1 MMKKRVISG
10 IIMSLVLIPIL
21 IIGGNVFILAMGM
34 IGILAL
40 KELIN
45 LKISHEKIPDLIN
58 LISFITIL
66 LLIFSEYDGYS
77 IMFGLTYK
85 GLAITILSLLIPC
98 LFYKNKY
105 STHDAFYLI
114 GCVIFLGLIF
124 NSIILIRN
132 ISIWRLIYLVLIVTI
147 NDIFAYLIGDLIG
160 KHKFSK
166 ISPNKTIEGTVAGL
180 IVSTII
186 STIFYINAI
195 GNTNI
200 IKLIFLTMLISL
212 SGQIGDLV
220 FSKIKRENNIKDY
233 SNLIPGHGGVLDRI
247 DSLIFAVLTYTLIIG
262 IL

>member
-1 MMKKRVISG
+1 MKKRVISG
-10 IIMSLVLIPIL
+10 IIMTLVLVPVL
-21 IIGGNVFILAMGM
+21 IIGGNVFILSLGM

-45 LKISHEKIPDLIN
+45 LKTSHEKIPDLIN
-58 LISFITIL
+58 LISFIALL
-66 LLIFSEYDGYS
+66 LLIFSEYDDYS

-85 GLAITILSLLIPC
+85 GIAITTLSLLIPC

-105 STHDAFYLI
+105 STRDAFYLI

-124 NSIILIRN
+124 NTIILIRN
-132 ISIWRLIYLVLIVTI
+132 ISIWRLVYLILIVTL
-147 NDIFAYLIGDLIG
+147 NDIFAYIIGSLIG

-180 IVSTII
+180 ILSTTI

-195 GNTNI
+195 GSTNI

-212 SGQIGDLV
+212 SGQIGDLF

-247 DSLIFAVLTYTLIIG
+247 DSLIFAVLTYTVIIG

>member
-1 MMKKRVISG
+1 MKKRVISG

-58 LISFITIL
+58 LISFIAIL

-132 ISIWRLIYLVLIVTI
+132 ISIWRLVYLSLIVTI
-147 NDIFAYLIGDLIG
+147 NDIFAYLIGALIG